1 MRNLLSRQRGKPPWK
16 PSGRPFV
23 MPAMPPAKLGS
34 EKADRSSVD
43 RWTEDCRP
51 DLPVKVTRHES
62 RRPGTAS
69 VAITNYIDLIP
80 ETNEPE
86 LGRLSIGSKG
96 VWKNRL
102 RYTGDFEPEQFVADS
117 PVEESGFEPSVP
129 PVNELV
135 SPAGTR
141 MRTRRYGR
149 SRGVVYVAG
158 TKGSNPLSSS
168 GESASSSGPRRRA
181 SRLRRSNG
189 GGPQVTRRR
198 GSVTSDRSGA
208 AIICNI
214 IFA

>member
-69 VAITNYIDLIP
+69 VAITNYIDRIP

-86 LGRLSIGSKG
+86 LGRLSIVFKG
-96 VWKNRL
+96 
-102 RYTGDFEPEQFVADS
+102 GM
-117 PVEESGFEPSVP
+117 EESAPIHREFRVAVRG
-129 PVNELV
+129 
-135 SPAGTR
+135 ARGY
-141 MRTRRYGR
+141 RRHL
-149 SRGVVYVAG
+149 SRG
-158 TKGSNPLSSS
+158 
-168 GESASSSGPRRRA
+168 
-181 SRLRRSNG
+181 
-189 GGPQVTRRR
+189 
-198 GSVTSDRSGA
+198 
-208 AIICNI
+208 
-214 IFA
+214 